1 MTRQSQLRKVLLSEL
16 HESAVAVIATAVTA
30 ASAVTVPSV
39 ATLITKQSK
48 DQTGYKS
55 RLKS

>member
-1 MTRQSQLRKVLLSEL
+1 
-16 HESAVAVIATAVTA
+16 VIATAVTA